1 MADLATKYQKK
12 SDKQHVLD
20 NPDTYIGSMESTDY
34 STYVYEDATK
44 SIIAKDL
51 RIIPGL
57 YKLFDEGAVNCRD
70 HSKCSSSNSH

>member
-34 STYVYEDATK
+34 STMYTRMRPRVLLQRICGLFLVSLYLLLIYGLFNSKTK
-44 SIIAKDL
+44 MTSVL
-51 RIIPGL
+51 
-57 YKLFDEGAVNCRD
+57 
-70 HSKCSSSNSH
+70 